1 MASALLGIDLGSSSV
16 KVSLID
22 ADRGNALVS
31 VQSPESEMS
40 IHAPQPGWAEQDPE
54 VWWQHVQIAIRQ
66 ALHQVPDAEV
76 STIGIAYQMHG
87 LILLDR
93 AGAVLR
99 PAIIWCD
106 SRAVGTGEEAFRQ
119 LGQGFC
125 LQHLLN
131 SPGNFT
137 AAKLKWVKDHEPHV
151 FEKANTFLLPGDYLA
166 YRLTGECSTT
176 ASGLSEGILWD
187 FHEQGPAYALMDHWG
202 LWRSLLPNVK
212 KTFSV
217 QGNLL
222 PRVAASLGL
231 PPGIPVSYRAGDQ
244 PNNAWSLG
252 VTQPGEVAATAGTS
266 AVVYAVGDR
275 LVADEKMRVN
285 TFLHVNHAPDAQR
298 LGVLLCING
307 AGIFYRWIRH
317 QLLNGT
323 FTYAELNQL
332 AERAPIG
339 SSGLRLFPFGNGAER
354 LLENQF
360 SGASMESLDFNRH
373 DLGSLARSAQ
383 EGIAFA
389 MVYGAQVM
397 TQLGIDLT
405 RVRAGQANLFQSAV
419 FRQAFVNTMK
429 TQLELFA
436 TNGAEGAARGA
447 GVGIGLYS
455 DLPDAFHNL
464 KPVYRQ
470 EPNLELVNAYED
482 AYEDWKFKLELKL
495 KKHG

>member
-16 KVSLID
+16 KVSLIE
-22 ADRGNALVS
+22 ADRGNALVF
-31 VQSPESEMS
+31 VQSPESEMP

-66 ALHQVPDAEV
+66 ALHQVPDAQV
-76 STIGIAYQMHG
+76 SAIGIAYQMHG

-106 SRAVGTGEEAFRQ
+106 SRAVGTGEEAFLH
-119 LGQGFC
+119 LGKGFC

-176 ASGLSEGILWD
+176 GSGLSEGILWD

-202 LWRSLLPNVK
+202 LSRSLLPNVK

-266 AVVYAVGDR
+266 GVVYAVGDR

-332 AERAPIG
+332 AECATIG

-419 FRQAFVNTMK
+419 FRQAFVNTLK

-455 DLPDAFHNL
+455 NLPDAFHNL
-464 KPVYRQ
+464 KPVYQQ

-495 KKHG
+495 NQHG

>member
-31 VQSPESEMS
+31 VQSPESEMP

-54 VWWQHVQIAIRQ
+54 AWWQHVQIAIRQ
-66 ALHQVPDAEV
+66 ALYQVPDAEV
-76 STIGIAYQMHG
+76 SAIGIAYQMHG

-151 FEKANTFLLPGDYLA
+151 FEKVNTFLLPGDYLA

-187 FHEQGPAYALMDHWG
+187 FHEQGPAYALMDHWE
-202 LWRSLLPNVK
+202 LSRSLLPSVK

-217 QGNLL
+217 QGKLL
-222 PRVAASLGL
+222 PAVAASLGL

-266 AVVYAVGDR
+266 GVVYAVGDR

-323 FTYAELNQL
+323 LTYAELNQL

-360 SGASMESLDFNRH
+360 PGASMESLDFNRH
-373 DLGSLARSAQ
+373 DLGSLVRSAQ

-389 MVYGAQVM
+389 MVYGAHIL

-419 FRQAFVNTMK
+419 FRQAFVNTLK

-436 TNGAEGAARGA
+436 ANGAEGAARGA

-455 DLPDAFHNL
+455 NLQDAFHNL
-464 KPVYRQ
+464 KPAYQQ

-482 AYEDWKFKLELKL
+482 AFEDWKFKLELKL
-495 KKHG
+495 KQHG

>member
-31 VQSPESEMS
+31 VQSPESEMP

-66 ALHQVPDAEV
+66 ALHQVPDAQV
-76 STIGIAYQMHG
+76 SAIGIAYQMHG

-151 FEKANTFLLPGDYLA
+151 FEKVNTFLLPGDYLA

-176 ASGLSEGILWD
+176 GSGLSEGILWD

-202 LWRSLLPNVK
+202 LSRSLLPSVK

-217 QGNLL
+217 QGKLL
-222 PRVAASLGL
+222 PAVAASLGL

-275 LVADEKMRVN
+275 LVSDEKMRVN

-323 FTYAELNQL
+323 LTYAELNQL

-360 SGASMESLDFNRH
+360 PGASMESLDFNRH
-373 DLGSLARSAQ
+373 DLGSLVRSAQ

-389 MVYGAQVM
+389 MVYGAHIL

-419 FRQAFVNTMK
+419 FRQAFVNTLK

-436 TNGAEGAARGA
+436 ANGAEGAARGA

-455 DLPDAFHNL
+455 NLQDAFHNL
-464 KPVYRQ
+464 KPAYQQ

-482 AYEDWKFKLELKL
+482 AFEDWKFKLELKL
-495 KKHG
+495 NQHG